1 MRVTFACLA
10 VAAAASTSPLA
21 AQAQAPRWTVVA
33 ATDLLDAIESAR
45 AEGLDPRDYEP
56 DGLRRAL
63 GSGEGPALDAAAS
76 ERFVHLARDYT
87 QGHVGPED
95 RLSWFIAG
103 PALSKTGA
111 EALMERALGRERIRP
126 VLAELLP
133 SDPRYLRLRA
143 ALAKTSAGDTKRL
156 QAIRVNMERWRWL
169 PRSLGAR
176 RLEANVP
183 SYSVT
188 FYNEGRALATHRV
201 ITGKP
206 ATPTPQFSATVTGMI
221 VNPWW
226 EVPKS
231 IVAESVGKLIR
242 TQPATARTR
251 GYVWANGV
259 VRQRPGSGNSLGQIK
274 LVMPNP
280 FSVYLHD
287 TPSKTLFQ
295 RPVRALSHGCIRT
308 ENPFDLAALLLA
320 GQAGRSRDDLDRLL
334 ASGQTEKIDL
344 AAPLPIYI
352 VYFTAE
358 VDGEGRLLTYP
369 DIYDRDD
376 VVAAEL
382 VDRGALDFAG

>member
-1 MRVTFACLA
+1 M
-10 VAAAASTSPLA
+10 
-21 AQAQAPRWTVVA
+21 
-33 ATDLLDAIESAR
+33 
-45 AEGLDPRDYEP
+45 
-56 DGLRRAL
+56 
-63 GSGEGPALDAAAS
+63 
-76 ERFVHLARDYT
+76 ARDYT

-103 PALSKTGA
+103 PALSKTA
-111 EALMERALGRERIRP
+111 VDALMQRALGGERIRP

-143 ALAKTSAGDTKRL
+143 ALAATPSGDTTRL

-183 SYSVT
+183 GYSVT
-188 FYNEGRALATHRV
+188 FYDEGRAVATHRV
-201 ITGKP
+201 IAGKP
-206 ATPTPQFSATVTGMI
+206 STPTPQFSATVSGMV

-231 IVAESVGKLIR
+231 IVAESVGRLIR
-242 TQPATARTR
+242 TQPATARAR
-251 GYVWANGV
+251 GYVWANGA
-259 VRQRPGSGNSLGQIK
+259 VRQRPGPTNSLGQIK

-280 FSVYLHD
+280 FGVYLHD
-287 TPSKTLFQ
+287 TPSKALFQ
-295 RPVRALSHGCIRT
+295 RPVRALSHGCVRT
-308 ENPFDLAALLLA
+308 ENPFGLAALLLA
-320 GQAGRSRDDLDRLL
+320 GQAGRSRADLDRLL

-344 AAPLPIYI
+344 ATPLPVYI

-358 VDGEGRLLTYP
+358 VDNDGKLLTYP

>member
-1 MRVTFACLA
+1 M
-10 VAAAASTSPLA
+10 AAGLSTCPSR
-21 AQAQAPRWTVVA
+21 AQEQAPRWTVAA
-33 ATDLLDAIESAR
+33 ATDLLDAIAAAR

-56 DGLRRAL
+56 EELRRAI
-63 GSGEGPALDAAAS
+63 GSGAGPALDAVAS
-76 ERFVHLARDYT
+76 GRFIHLARDYT

-95 RLSWFIAG
+95 RLSWFIVG
-103 PALSKTGA
+103 PALSKAAG
-111 EALMERALGRERIRP
+111 EALMQRALGGERIRP
-126 VLAELLP
+126 LLAELLP
-133 SDPRYLRLRA
+133 SDQRYVRLRA
-143 ALAKTSAGDTKRL
+143 ALAKTSAGDAKRL

-169 PRSLGAR
+169 PRALGAR
-176 RLEANVP
+176 RLETNVP

-188 FYNEGRALATHRV
+188 FYDEGRAVAMHRV

-206 ATPTPQFSATVTGMI
+206 STPTPQFSATVTGMI

-231 IVAESVGKLIR
+231 IVAESIGKLIR
-242 TQPATARTR
+242 TQPATARAR
-251 GYVWANGV
+251 GYVWANGA
-259 VRQRPGSGNSLGQIK
+259 VRQRPGPTNSLGQIK

-280 FSVYLHD
+280 FSIYLHD
-287 TPSKTLFQ
+287 TPSKALFQ
-295 RPVRALSHGCIRT
+295 RPVRALSHGCVRT

-320 GQAGRSRDDLDRLL
+320 GQAGQSRADLDRLL

-344 AAPLPIYI
+344 AAPLPVYV

-358 VDGEGRLLTYP
+358 ADGGGKLLTYP
-369 DIYDRDD
+369 DIYGRDD